1 MSHSRFTP
9 SWRTRIALSV
19 VFCGLL
25 AGAAS
30 YAAKKPVRA
39 AAPAKANPETMLSD
53 IHKDLAQHN
62 LRAAQQKADALVE
75 AYPNFRLGHL
85 IRGDILLMHT
95 RPVAALGA
103 AALVAATPGAV
114 AAVGTDAK
122 LADLRREAAV
132 RMQAEPG
139 RPSPVLLPRA
149 LLQMRKDQRHAL
161 IVDAKHSRLY
171 LYENRNDQIRLLQDF
186 YVSQGKLGINKLKE
200 GDMRTPVGVYN
211 IIGRLPGAKLP
222 DLYGKGA
229 LPLDYPNDWDKV
241 QGRGGSGIWVHGV
254 PNETF
259 SRPPL
264 STDGCVVV
272 SNDDLNLLTR
282 IVEVGKTPV
291 LIGDLVEFVS
301 KEQVERDLRVASAL
315 VETWR
320 RDVENRDE
328 TALRSLYSARFK
340 TTNEGDV
347 NAWLEKNRYLPGV
360 KNFSVT
366 VTDTAFFRQPSQEE
380 MIVSS
385 FTQQIVAGK
394 FRHAVRK
401 KQYWAR
407 EGKNWKIVAESNL
420 S

>member
-1 MSHSRFTP
+1 MSYSRFTT

-19 VFCGLL
+19 VFFGLL
-25 AGAAS
+25 AGEFS
-30 YAAKKPVRA
+30 YAARKPVRA
-39 AAPAKANPETMLSD
+39 VAPAKANPETMLAE

-75 AYPNFRLGHL
+75 AYPTFRLGHL

-103 AALVAATPGAV
+103 AAMVPTAP
-114 AAVGTDAK
+114 VGTDAK
-122 LADLRREAAV
+122 LADLRREATV

-139 RPSPVLLPRA
+139 RPSPTLLPRA

-211 IIGRLPGAKLP
+211 IVGRLPGVKLP

-291 LIGDLVEFVS
+291 LIGDQVEFVS
-301 KEQVERDLRVASAL
+301 KEQLERDLRVASSL
-315 VETWR
+315 VENWR
-320 RDVENRDE
+320 RDVESRDE

-340 TTNEGDV
+340 SSNDGDL
-347 NAWLEKNRYLPGV
+347 NTWLDKNRYLPGV
-360 KNFSVT
+360 KNISVT
-366 VTDTAFFRQPSQEE
+366 VTDSAFFRQPSQEE